1 MKAELIRQRF
11 VQDLNDFTVGDIN
24 ATCFYMRGVKI
35 GEESAIDKAL
45 EQYEKELRQMKNI
58 LNTVK
63 DGAGKLISIGG
74 SLIQFKKALEED
86 EK

>member
-1 MKAELIRQRF
+1 MTEEQIRQRF
-11 VQDLNDFTVGDIN
+11 VQDVKDYTVGDIN
-24 ATCFYMRGVKI
+24 ATCFYMRGVRL
-35 GEESAIDKAL
+35 GEESAIDKAM

-63 DGAGKLISIGG
+63 EGAGELISVGG
-74 SLIQFKKALEED
+74 SLIQFKKALKEG